1 MTPRVLA
8 SGKLKAGVATKALTE
23 AMQRAAGIVPT
34 RNTIPILS
42 NVLIESRR
50 TPEGEG
56 QLVVTTTDLDLAVT
70 LTVPAEVDGD
80 AAVTVPAQMLFDAI
94 KKAPK
99 DAVATLAQEGNE
111 LALKYGRTRFNLQ
124 TLPAADFPT
133 LGTPLAPIPQVEGT
147 KASFTVEAPAFT
159 ALLDAVEM
167 AISTEETRYYLCG
180 VYLHRKADKLRAV
193 ATNGHVLSL
202 RDMDAPDGTEGM
214 PGVILPRGLVKTAR
228 SLWGQSKEAL
238 AVSVDKSR
246 ISIAGGGIALTSKL
260 IDGTFPDY
268 LRVVP
273 GEGAS
278 GLKVAPG
285 ILADAI
291 ERVMIMADGKS
302 RSVKLAM
309 EAGALSL
316 SARGEGVNAAAEALE
331 SAEPDAIADGYAIG
345 FNARYAL
352 DALRSLP
359 GDTVEVRMSSPG
371 DPMLWRNPAEA
382 GALWVVMPLR
392 V

>member
-8 SGKLKAGVATKALTE
+8 SGKLKATIPAKAL
-23 AMQRAAGIVPT
+23 AAALQSAAAIVPA

-42 NVLIESRR
+42 NILVETRKA
-50 TPEGEG
+50 PGGEG
-56 QLVVTTTDLDLAVT
+56 QLVVTSTDLDLSVT
-70 LTVPAEVDGD
+70 LTVPADVEAD
-80 AAVTVPAQMLFDAI
+80 AAITAPAQILSDAL

-99 DAVATLAQEGNE
+99 DATATLAEE
-111 LALKYGRTRFNLQ
+111 DTDLVVKYGRARFKLQ

-133 LGTPLAPIPQVEGT
+133 LGTPLAPIPQVESGKT
-147 KASFTVEAPAFT
+147 SFTLGASAFIG
-159 ALLDAVEM
+159 LLDAVEM
-167 AISTEETRYYLCG
+167 AISTEETRYYLNG
-180 VYLHRKADKLRAV
+180 VYLHRKGAKLRAV

-202 RDMDAPDGTEGM
+202 RDVDAPDGTEGM
-214 PGVILPRGLVKTAR
+214 LGVILPRALVKTAR
-228 SLWGQSKEAL
+228 GLWGQSREEL
-238 AVSVDKSR
+238 AISVDKVR

-278 GLKVAPG
+278 GFKVPPSAF
-285 ILADAI
+285 ADAI
-291 ERVMIMADGKS
+291 ERVMIMADGKA

-309 EAGALSL
+309 EGGALSL
-316 SARGEGVNAAAEALE
+316 SARGEGANAAAEALE
-331 SAEPDAIADGYAIG
+331 SAEADAIADGYAIG

-359 GDTVEVRMSSPG
+359 GDAVEVRMSSPG